1 MKILTLSAGSSIVCD
16 VVVRLRHSGKSLA
29 GNVDP
34 QLSPNRV
41 QLIKLTSVCFGYG
54 LFQKEAHR

>member
-1 MKILTLSAGSSIVCD
+1 MCD